1 VWSVTFSPD
10 GTHLASASED
20 RTVRLWEAMTGQPIG
35 KPFQGHTA
43 GVWSVA
49 FSPDGTR
56 LASASEDRTVRL
68 WEATTGQPVGKPFE
82 GHTAAVSKV
91 AFSPDG
97 TRLVS
102 AGEDGTVRLWN
113 VDVTVQS
120 WQTRAC
126 SIVNRNLTQ
135 KEWDLYIGRDVP
147 YSCTCR
153 GLPAGEG
160 TLPNPPDCK

>member
-1 VWSVTFSPD
+1 
-10 GTHLASASED
+10 
-20 RTVRLWEAMTGQPIG
+20 
-35 KPFQGHTA
+35 
-43 GVWSVA
+43 VWSVA

-56 LASASEDRTVRL
+56 LASAGEDKTVRL
-68 WEATTGQPVGKPFE
+68 WEATTGQPVGQPFW
-82 GHTAAVSKV
+82 GHTAAVSTV

-97 TRLVS
+97 TRLASASEDKTVRLWDATTGQPIGQPFEGHTAAVWSVAFSPDGTRLASVS
-102 AGEDGTVRLWN
+102 EDGTMRLWN

-135 KEWDLYIGRDVP
+135 QEWDLYIGKDVP
-147 YSCTCR
+147 YSCTCG

-160 TLPNPPDCK
+160 TPPHAPACN